1 MHGLNFGLLVRPAG
15 ARKAPR
21 VLELF
26 LFSPRPADLRKV
38 LPAFPRLATST
49 QIKNVP
55 VLASKKE
62 HTRLSKSALATATRL
77 PSLATSALPF
87 ADKLGTHTPPA
98 VPASRPVLTQ
108 THSSSVTLHNPQPL
122 PLYQSE
128 LESPRLPPASA
139 ARLLTSMDAQY
150 TKIKGRGL
158 NLIYE

>member
-77 PSLATSALPF
+77 DQASPQVPSHSRTSLAHTLRQLFQLPGLF
-87 ADKLGTHTPPA
+87 SPKHTLQVSLFTTLNPCLSTR
-98 VPASRPVLTQ
+98 AS
-108 THSSSVTLHNPQPL
+108 
-122 PLYQSE
+122 
-128 LESPRLPPASA
+128 
-139 ARLLTSMDAQY
+139 
-150 TKIKGRGL
+150 
-158 NLIYE
+158 